1 MFIFLKKLTS
11 KKTSKSAVEKTNK
24 KERIAKKMKNFTKL
38 FGRMLFKI
46 IKIIPSIAAV
56 AASIATCIT
65 VIEMRNERNQLYK
78 PQMIFESSYFSD
90 NYKRIFWDT
99 RDARNLIITI
109 DDEDEFPALETTIYN
124 LGSGA
129 ALDLKISFILDNYE
143 KFIEEITSYY
153 VYNNVEI
160 NDNDFKISIDGKTF
174 KYSASYED
182 FLIKKPFLLS
192 GESMNVVIPNEFCK
206 LLYCLNVCTNG
217 DYTWEPT
224 IHLQM
229 SYSDLQGNTY
239 FNDYELLIKTEI
251 SYFEQGE
258 KYLHVDYSVEQ
269 GYYELE
275 WNNSSKEEK
284 DEDT

>member
-1 MFIFLKKLTS
+1 MFNFFKKLMS
-11 KKTSKSAVEKTNK
+11 KKTSKSEVEKKYK
-24 KERIAKKMKNFTKL
+24 KECIAKKMRDVTKL
-38 FGRMLFKI
+38 FGRMLFI
-46 IKIIPSIAAV
+46 TIKIISSIAAV

-90 NYKRIFWDT
+90 DYKRIFWDT
-99 RDARNLIITI
+99 RDARNLIIRI
-109 DDEDEFPALETTIYN
+109 NDKDEFPALETTVYN

-129 ALDLKISFILDNYE
+129 ALDLKINFIIDNYDDY
-143 KFIEEITSYY
+143 IEEITRYY
-153 VYNNVEI
+153 IYNNVEI
-160 NDNDFKISIDGKTF
+160 NDNNFKISIDGNIF
-174 KYSASYED
+174 EYSVSYEN
-182 FLIKKPFLLS
+182 FIIKKPFLLS

-239 FNDYELLIKTEI
+239 FNDYELLIKTDI

-275 WNNSSKEEK
+275 
-284 DEDT
+284 